1 MDSSISRQIT
11 YLYLFKC
18 NRKIIVKTAEISI
31 YIYTYMRKRQTKKK
45 LEEKK
50 LLNFM

>member
-1 MDSSISRQIT
+1 MDSSISGQIT

-31 YIYTYMRKRQTKKK
+31 YIHIWVKDKQKK
-45 LEEKK
+45 LEEK
-50 LLNFM
+50 NC